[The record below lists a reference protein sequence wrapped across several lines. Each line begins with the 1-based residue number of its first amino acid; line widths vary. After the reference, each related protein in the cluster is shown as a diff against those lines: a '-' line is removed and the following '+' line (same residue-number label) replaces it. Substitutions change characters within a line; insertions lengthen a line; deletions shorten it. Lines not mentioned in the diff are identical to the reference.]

1 MLRQFDVIVVS
12 GRFKADTANSA
23 QDTQQ
28 NIPPFTD
35 PSLGWFFVDDINK
48 GLEASEAEWIVVA
61 TENVEITRDFL
72 NNLAECNA
80 SFPMADA
87 LAPRIKAAGKFL
99 GGSIIAKN
107 GDFEQISENS
117 AIRFVAGPHPD
128 VAAFSRRIVQRTG
141 RVDTTLPARFQ
152 LTDYSLRMLHAGGRM
167 LSVPYLVI
175 DGNPTDSQIDPKEYD
190 TGCVRTLYK
199 SLGITAAGKFALRH
213 PRAWSALFRG
223 HKALNAKREAAI
235 SLSKMTPE
243 MLRDIKE

>member
-12 GRFKADTANSA
+12 ERFKAGTAESA
-23 QDTQQ
+23 NQQ
-28 NIPPFTD
+28 NVPPFTD

-99 GGSIIAKN
+99 SGSIIAKN

-117 AIRFVAGPHPD
+117 AIRFVASPHPD

-141 RVDTTLPARFQ
+141 RVDTSLPARFQ

-175 DGNPTDSQIDPKEYD
+175 DGNPTERPLDPKEYNA
-190 TGCVRTLYK
+190 GCIRTLYK
-199 SLGITAAGKFALRH
+199 SLGIAAAGKFALRH
-213 PRAWSALFRG
+213 PRAWLAIFKGR
-223 HKALNAKREAAI
+223 KALNAKREAAI
-235 SLSKMTPE
+235 SLSKMSPE
-243 MLRDIKE
+243 MLCDIKE